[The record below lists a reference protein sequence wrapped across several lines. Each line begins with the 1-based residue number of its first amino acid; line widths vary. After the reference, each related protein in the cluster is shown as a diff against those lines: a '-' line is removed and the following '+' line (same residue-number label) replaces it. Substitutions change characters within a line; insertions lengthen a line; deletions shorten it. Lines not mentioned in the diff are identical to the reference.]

1 LFRSGDVRVDDA
13 HARKGRLEAFV
24 TALARLDELAVIVPN
39 LFVSFGLVL
48 YGRRGFASE

>member
-13 HARKGRLEAFV
+13 LAWKGRLEAFV
-24 TALARLDELAVIVPN
+24 TALARLDELAVIVPS

-48 YGRRGFASE
+48 YGMRGFARE